1 MVELSSAHRQRAKG
15 VIDRDAR
22 RASAPFESM
31 KIDRTAL
38 IESHLAQVK
47 FIAER
52 LAAKLPPSVHADD
65 LIGAGVMGLLDAAE
79 KFDPSRGILFKT
91 YAEARVR
98 GAMLDHLREM
108 DWAPRALRQRARQV
122 EAAYREIEQAQGRPA
137 TEEEVAAALNISLG
151 ELHELFSELR
161 TLNITETDA
170 QSRDE
175 RSRAIRSEE
184 ALDPLDQYQREEA
197 QRQLAAAIE
206 RLPLRERQV
215 VALYYLE
222 ELTMK
227 EIGAV
232 LGVTESRVSQIH
244 TQAVLR
250 LRAMLEPVRDV
261 FAYI

>member
-1 MVELSSAHRQRAKG
+1 
-15 VIDRDAR
+15 
-22 RASAPFESM
+22 M
-31 KIDRTAL
+31 KVDRTAL

-79 KFDPSRGILFKT
+79 KFDPSRGVLFKT

-122 EAAYREIEQAQGRPA
+122 EAAYREIEQERGRSA

-161 TLNITETDA
+161 TLNITDA
-170 QSRDE
+170 QSKDE
-175 RSRAIRSEE
+175 RSRAVRPEE
-184 ALDPLDQYQREEA
+184 AFDPLDEYQRREA
-197 QRQLAAAIE
+197 QQQLAAAIE

-215 VALYYLE
+215 IALYYLE

-227 EIGAV
+227 EIGTV

-250 LRAMLEPVRDV
+250 LRAMLDPVRDV
-261 FAYI
+261 FAAI